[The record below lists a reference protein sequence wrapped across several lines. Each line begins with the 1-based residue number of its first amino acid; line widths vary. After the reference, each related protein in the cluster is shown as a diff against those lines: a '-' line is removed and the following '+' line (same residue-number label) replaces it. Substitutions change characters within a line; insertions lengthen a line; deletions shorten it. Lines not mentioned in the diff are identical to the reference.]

1 MESAIVSPLSTLIKK
16 NKIDISESLITD
28 VAYHV
33 YTLMYNI
40 CAMVATI
47 TRLHDPLSP
56 VVKPRH
62 LKSSLEYIQNKC
74 YPKTKLLANQSG
86 GSYHIDAEYFGTNS
100 GAYTGEEY
108 QRTLDIDFKNQIAR
122 PEISGGKGMGKGKG
136 VAVAKKNADVVQVS
150 YMEISYLI
158 ISNSKKQEIFSTT
171 EITKILNGF
180 NVTISGATLYVLKK
194 LLRMHLNCLMMDLY
208 EESPIT
214 KAKLDKIMTL
224 KRHAIFL

>member
-16 NKIDISESLITD
+16 NKIDISESLISD

-40 CAMVATI
+40 CAMAATI
-47 TRLHDPLSP
+47 TRLHDPLKP

-74 YPKTKLLANQSG
+74 YPKSKLVTNQAG
-86 GSYHIDAEYFGTNS
+86 GSYHIDAEYFGKNS

-108 QRTLDIDFKNQIAR
+108 QSTLDIDFKNQIIR
-122 PEISGGKGMGKGKG
+122 PEISGGKGKGKGK
-136 VAVAKKNADVVQVS
+136 AEATKNVDVTQVS

-158 ISNSKKQEIFSTT
+158 ISNSKKQEIFSTN

-180 NVTISGATLYVLKK
+180 NVSISSATLDVLKK

-208 EESPIT
+208 EESPVT

-224 KRHAIFL
+224 KRHSVFL